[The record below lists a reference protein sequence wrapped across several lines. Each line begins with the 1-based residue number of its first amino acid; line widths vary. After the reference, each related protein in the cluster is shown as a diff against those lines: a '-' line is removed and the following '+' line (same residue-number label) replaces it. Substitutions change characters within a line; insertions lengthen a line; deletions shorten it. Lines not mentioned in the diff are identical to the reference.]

1 MRALGPIDLVFLT
14 LESRKQPMHVGG
26 LFLFKLPENA
36 PSDYVWQFVQ
46 TIRASD
52 AKPVQPFNQ
61 VLNGYFWDYDYDF
74 DIDQHFRHISLPK
87 PGRVR
92 ELLTYVSQEHSAL
105 LDRAKPLWECHIIE
119 GIEGDRFAMYIK
131 MHHALTDGVGG
142 MKLVQRSF
150 TTCPVTESSVPP
162 WAVQHR
168 RNKKVGI
175 TLNKTTQFLNS
186 VAKQLQ
192 IAPNV
197 TREVYTSITQRKNPD
212 YVSVFQAPR
221 SIINQPV
228 SASRRF
234 AAQSYDLQ
242 RLRDIAKK
250 ISLHTGQGVT
260 INDIILAICSGALRA
275 YLSNQNALPAK
286 PLIAMVPVSI
296 RQEGDDSGNAIA
308 MILANLGTHLNGP
321 MERLEVIR
329 RSIKN
334 SKDRVK
340 RMTPGELLNY
350 TGIVFSLAGLNLVTG
365 LAPKIQSF
373 NIVISNVPG
382 PKETLYWNG
391 AMLDALYPV
400 SIVMDGQATNITLTS
415 YRGKLEVGII
425 ACRKT
430 LPSIQSL
437 LGLLEYEIV
446 IFERLTADLPLT
458 RD

>member
-1 MRALGPIDLVFLT
+1 MRALGPIDLLFLT

-26 LFLFKLPENA
+26 LFLFKLPEHA
-36 PSDYVWQFVQ
+36 PSDFVWQFVQ
-46 TIRASD
+46 SIRASTE
-52 AKPVQPFNQ
+52 KPVQPFNQ
-61 VLNGYFWDYDYDF
+61 VLNGYFWDKDDDF
-74 DIDQHFRHISLPK
+74 DIDQHFRHIALPQ
-87 PGRVR
+87 PGRIR

-105 LDRAKPLWECHIIE
+105 LDRAKPLWECHVIE
-119 GIEGDRFAMYIK
+119 GIEDNRFAMYFKI
-131 MHHALTDGVGG
+131 HHALTDGVGG
-142 MKLVQRSF
+142 MKLIQRALSPF
-150 TTCPVTESSVPP
+150 PVTEDIVPP
-162 WAVQHR
+162 WAVKDTRH
-168 RNKKVGI
+168 KKVGI
-175 TLNKTTQFLNS
+175 TLSKTTQFLNTI
-186 VAKQLQ
+186 AKQIQ

-197 TREVYTSITQRKNPD
+197 TREVYTAITQRSDPN

-221 SIINQPV
+221 SILNQPV

-250 ISLHTGQGVT
+250 LTKFLGESVT
-260 INDIILAICSGALRA
+260 INDIILAICSGAMRA

-296 RQEGDDSGNAIA
+296 RQENDDSGNAIA
-308 MILANLGTHLNGP
+308 IILANLATHLNDP
-321 MERLEVIR
+321 LERLNVIR
-329 RSIKN
+329 ASINNAKQ
-334 SKDRVK
+334 RMK
-340 RMTPGELLNY
+340 RMTSGELLNY
-350 TGIVFSLAGLNLVTG
+350 TGIVFSMAGLNLVTG
-365 LAPKIQSF
+365 AAPKLQSF

-415 YRGKLEVGII
+415 YRDKLEVGII

-446 IFERLTADLPLT
+446 ILERLTSDISL
-458 RD
+458 DE

>member
-36 PSDYVWQFVQ
+36 PSDFVWQFVQ
-46 TIRASD
+46 SIRASD

-61 VLNGYFWDYDYDF
+61 VLNGYFWDFDYDF

-87 PGRVR
+87 PGRIR

-142 MKLVQRSF
+142 MKLVQRAF
-150 TTCPVTESSVPP
+150 TTCPVTENLTPL
-162 WAVQHR
+162 WAIQTPRH
-168 RNKKVGI
+168 KKVGI
-175 TLNKTTQFLNS
+175 TLSKTTNFLNS

-197 TREVYTSITQRKNPD
+197 SREVYTSITQRKNPD

-250 ISLHTGQGVT
+250 ISLHLGGGVT

-275 YLSNQNALPAK
+275 YLANQNALPAK
-286 PLIAMVPVSI
+286 PLIAMVPVSL
-296 RQEGDDSGNAIA
+296 RKEGDDSGNAIA
-308 MILANLGTHLNGP
+308 MILANLGTHLNSP
-321 MERLEVIR
+321 MERLDVIR
-329 RSIKN
+329 RSIQN

-458 RD
+458 HD

>member
-46 TIRASD
+46 AMRASE

-142 MKLVQRSF
+142 MKLVQRAF
-150 TTCPVTESSVPP
+150 TTCPQTENLTPL
-162 WAVQHR
+162 WAIQSPRH
-168 RNKKVGI
+168 KKVGI
-175 TLNKTTQFLNS
+175 TLSKTTNFLNS

-242 RLRDIAKK
+242 RLRDIARKL
-250 ISLHTGQGVT
+250 SLHLGEGVT
-260 INDIILAICSGALRA
+260 INDVILAICSGALRA

-286 PLIAMVPVSI
+286 PLIAMVPVSL

-308 MILANLGTHLNGP
+308 MILANLGTHLNSP
-321 MERLEVIR
+321 MERLDVIR

-365 LAPKIQSF
+365 LAPKLQSF

-415 YRGKLEVGII
+415 YRGKLEVGIV

-446 IFERLTADLPLT
+446 IFERLTADLPLEH
-458 RD
+458 